1 MKDIRFLL
9 CYAFIVVLG
18 TTMTSCS
25 EDVEEVTETSISYT
39 LTISPDLLKFVTPQV
54 SYVDEKGNIVTIT
67 GVQDLDNL
75 VLENSA
81 EVSMD
86 GSYASSWS
94 KQVITGTGYKC
105 WTIRM
110 KFNHLNFHSYM
121 GVKYLLNEL
130 PEDVADEIYDFHH
143 SINTSVNAVKIT
155 KKDSW
160 NSQSVDANSY
170 ADSHIS
176 ISVDFQAGDDVK
188 SYLENLVKTP
198 DKVGY
203 FVDSDGNISRKD
215 NFDL

>member
-1 MKDIRFLL
+1 MKDLRYLL
-9 CYAFIVVLG
+9 FIIIVVIG

-25 EDVEEVTETSISYT
+25 ESVEEVTETSISYT

-54 SYVDEKGNIVTIT
+54 SYVDEKGNIVTVT
-67 GVQDLDNL
+67 GVQNLDNL

-110 KFNHLNFHSYM
+110 KFNHHNFHSYM

-130 PEDVADEIYDFHH
+130 PEEVTDEVYDFHH
-143 SINTSVNAVKIT
+143 TINTAVNAVKIT

-160 NSQSVDANSY
+160 GSQSVDANSY
-170 ADSHIS
+170 ADNHITV
-176 ISVDFQAGDDVK
+176 SVDFHAGDDVK